1 MAQSP
6 MLRHTFLHTLHA
18 MLEYHTP
25 HVTFLIRLTSLVR
38 REFVR
43 GL

>member
-1 MAQSP
+1 MAHPS

-25 HVTFLIRLTSLVR
+25 HVRFLIRLTSLVR
-38 REFVR
+38 PFRP
-43 GL
+43 